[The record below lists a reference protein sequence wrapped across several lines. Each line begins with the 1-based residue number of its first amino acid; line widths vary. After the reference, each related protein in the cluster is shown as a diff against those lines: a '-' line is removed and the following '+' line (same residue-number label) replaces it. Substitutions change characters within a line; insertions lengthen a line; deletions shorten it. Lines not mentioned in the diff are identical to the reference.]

1 MRQGNENKEV
11 DIYRYVTE
19 ETFDAYLY
27 QLVENKQKFISQIM
41 TSKSPVRT
49 AEDIDEASL
58 SYAEIKMLA
67 TGNPHIKEKMDLDIQ
82 VARLRLLKQNFLSEK
97 YALQDRI
104 VKYFPAEIKR
114 HEERIAGYEE
124 DISYLKEQDQGHV
137 EENFMME
144 IKGRSYTEKTDAGEA
159 LLSCCK
165 EMKSPE
171 PVVIGIFRGFEM
183 SLSFDTFSKEYAVE
197 VKHKM
202 RYRTPLGNDARGN
215 ISRIENLFSGI
226 EKRING
232 ACEKYEN
239 ILKQYENAKT
249 EVEKNFEHEQELIE
263 KERRL
268 AELDVMLNMDKDTSE
283 IIEEEQKQKLPEK
296 KERELQR

>member
-82 VARLRLLKQNFLSEK
+82 VARIRLLKQNFMSEK

-104 VKYFPAEIKR
+104 IKYFPAEIKR
-114 HEERIAGYEE
+114 FEERIAGYEE
-124 DISYLKEQDQGHV
+124 DISYLREQDQGHS
-137 EENFMME
+137 EGSFMME
-144 IKGRSYTEKTDAGEA
+144 IKGKSYTEKTDAGEA

-171 PVVIGIFRGFEM
+171 PVVTGNFHEFVEIL
-183 SLSFDTFSKEYAVE
+183 SL
-197 VKHKM
+197 
-202 RYRTPLGNDARGN
+202 L
-215 ISRIENLFSGI
+215 
-226 EKRING
+226 
-232 ACEKYEN
+232 
-239 ILKQYENAKT
+239 
-249 EVEKNFEHEQELIE
+249 
-263 KERRL
+263 
-268 AELDVMLNMDKDTSE
+268 
-283 IIEEEQKQKLPEK
+283 
-296 KERELQR
+296 

>member
-41 TSKSPVRT
+41 TSKSPVRV
-49 AEDIDEASL
+49 AEDIDETTL

-114 HEERIAGYEE
+114 YEERITGLKE
-124 DISYLKEQDQGHV
+124 DFSFLKEQETVSDTFSG
-137 EENFMME
+137 MT
-144 IKGRSYTEKTDAGEA
+144 ISGKTYAEKLDAGEA
-159 LLSCCK
+159 LICCCK

-171 PVVIGIFRGFEM
+171 SIEIGSYRGFAM
-183 SLSFDTFSKEYAVE
+183 SISFDTFSKEYEVE
-197 VKHKM
+197 LKHRM
-202 RYRTPLGNDARGN
+202 RHRTPLGTDARGN
-215 ISRIENLFSGI
+215 ITRLDNLLSGI
-226 EKRING
+226 EKKKNE
-232 ACEKYEN
+232 ACEEYEN
-239 ILKQYENAKT
+239 LLKQYENAKV
-249 EVEKNFEHEQELIE
+249 EVEKSFEYENELVE

-268 AELDVMLNMDKDTSE
+268 EKLDAMLNMDKAVPE
-283 IIEEEQKQKLPEK
+283 IIEEEQEQKLPEK

>member
-1 MRQGNENKEV
+1 
-11 DIYRYVTE
+11 
-19 ETFDAYLY
+19 
-27 QLVENKQKFISQIM
+27 M

-114 HEERIAGYEE
+114 FEERIAGYEE
-124 DISYLKEQDQGHV
+124 DISYLKEQDQGHP

-144 IKGRSYTEKTDAGEA
+144 IKGKSYIEKIDAGEA

-171 PVVIGIFRGFEM
+171 PVKIGSYRGFEI

-197 VKHKM
+197 AKHQM
-202 RYRTPLGNDARGN
+202 RYRTPLGTDARGN

-226 EKRING
+226 EKKKNE
-232 ACEKYEN
+232 ACDKYEN
-239 ILKQYENAKT
+239 ILKQYENAKV
-249 EVEKNFEHEQELIE
+249 EVEKSFEHEQELAE

-268 AELDVMLNMDKDTSE
+268 EKLDAMLNMDKAVPE
-283 IIEEEQKQKLPEK
+283 IIEGEQEQKLPEK